1 MNGLIAKV
9 TSYHTTKFE
18 FSELFKMTHFSLK
31 MFINTD
37 AKWLYTCGNGSD

>member
-9 TSYHTTKFE
+9 TSYSYHTTKFE

-31 MFINTD
+31 MFVNTD
-37 AKWLYTCGNGSD
+37 AKC